1 MIRSSSPIHR
11 NGSTT
16 LREFYIAPASFE
28 LTSNS
33 TARTRTMQDLQRS
46 NVPPFDHTAFSL
58 PEKSVNQVNSFVSS
72 SGKIVRCETET
83 DARKV
88 NREEVQDFFLSGA
101 FSKEPSEVRALKI
114 FLLTNK
120 LYGALAWLVV
130 RSNPGWLELAD
141 CALGNEIAGKV
152 VEWVKAIPFKVKL
165 DLSDNGIDA
174 AGAALL
180 AEALEADT
188 ITHLD
193 LSGNPL
199 GAEGVQL
206 VCAALV
212 RNKSLRSLSLA
223 GVGAASLGFHAI
235 ASVLDSHPSLSSLN
249 LNVNAFDDDAAAG
262 FAAALGHNTILT
274 DLSLIHV
281 EASDAALCSVAGAL
295 MTNTALDRISLSRRK
310 PDDLPVSVAETLCQ
324 ALMVNQTL
332 TCLQLPAASVTGA
345 AANRLAMGVAQNTT
359 LRFFFSRFLYIPGAA
374 AVQRHIDD
382 KLRANAL
389 IDAAGDAL
397 SDLSK
402 LPEATVPIPSEA
414 GRSIAAFVAQVAT
427 DENRRAAIQSIVLA
441 GPLGLQIP
449 FA

>member
-1 MIRSSSPIHR
+1 MIRSTSPIHR
-11 NGSTT
+11 DSSST

-28 LTSNS
+28 STSTS
-33 TARTRTMQDLQRS
+33 TVRTWTMQDLQKS
-46 NVPPFDHTAFSL
+46 NVPPLDHTSFAL
-58 PEKSVNQVNSFVSS
+58 PEKSVHQVKSFVSP
-72 SGKIVRCETET
+72 SGKVVRCET
-83 DARKV
+83 DADTRKV
-88 NREEVQDFFLSGA
+88 DREAVQDFFLSGA

-130 RSNPGWLELAD
+130 RSNPGRLELAD

-152 VEWVKAIPFKVKL
+152 VEWVKAIPFKVNL
-165 DLSDNGIDA
+165 DLSGNGIDA

-212 RNKSLRSLSLA
+212 QNSNLQSLGLA
-223 GVGAASLGFHAI
+223 GVGAASLGLHAI
-235 ASVLDSHPSLSSLN
+235 AKVLNSHPSLSSLN
-249 LNVNAFDDDAAAG
+249 LNVNAFDDDAAAR
-262 FAAALGHNTILT
+262 FAAALGRNTILT
-274 DLSLIHV
+274 DLFISHV

-324 ALMVNQTL
+324 ALMVNRTL
-332 TCLQLPAASVTGA
+332 TCLQLQASSVTGA

-374 AVQRHIDD
+374 AAQRQIDD

-397 SDLSK
+397 SDLSQ
-402 LPEATVPIPSEA
+402 LPESTVPIPTEA

-427 DENRRAAIQSIVLA
+427 DENRRSAIRSIVLA
-441 GPLGLQIP
+441 GPLGLQTP
-449 FA
+449 FV